1 MAAKAWPDK
10 MASDKEVCM
19 KQSCVIEFFH
29 VEKKTAPI
37 DINLRLLNISGDQI
51 VDVSTVRQW
60 DAVMAA
66 VKLWVTFAGIDL

>member
-10 MASDKEVCM
+10 MASDMEVCM
-19 KQSCVIEFFH
+19 KQSCVIELFH
-29 VEKKTAPI
+29 VEKTAPT